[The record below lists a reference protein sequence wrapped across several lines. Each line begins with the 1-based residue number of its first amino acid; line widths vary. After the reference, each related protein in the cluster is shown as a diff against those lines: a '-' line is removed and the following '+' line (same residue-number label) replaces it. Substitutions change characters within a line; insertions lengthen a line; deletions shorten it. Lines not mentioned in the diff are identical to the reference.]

1 MIVFDLQCRDGGET
15 FEAWFR
21 SNSDYEEQRD
31 GGLVQCPFCLSA
43 NIEKAPMAPSVP
55 RKSDSPLA
63 RLAAVQAEMLKDSR
77 WVGDQFAETNRGH
90 MGGKVLAETA
100 RAIHSG
106 EMPAQQV
113 HGSATLEQAKSLID
127 DGVPVAP
134 LPLPITPPNQV
145 N

>member
-21 SNSDYEEQRD
+21 SNVDFEEQR
-31 GGLVQCPFCLSA
+31 GAGLVECPFCRSDNVA
-43 NIEKAPMAPSVP
+43 KAPMAPRVP
-55 RKSDSPLA
+55 RKGSDNPLA
-63 RLAAVQAEMLKDSR
+63 RLAAMQAEMLKESR
-77 WVGDQFAETNRGH
+77 WVGDKF
-90 MGGKVLAETA
+90 AETA

-106 EMPAQQV
+106 ELEPEQV
-113 HGSATLEQAKSLID
+113 HGSATLAQARSLVD

-134 LPLPITPPNQV
+134 LPIPIASPNEV